1 MASGDTVVAQS
12 TPYGYGGIGVVRVS
26 GPDALQI
33 LGRLTNLSKERL
45 RAFKPRFVYKEIVL
59 DENKEPFD
67 DAVLTYFKGPE
78 SYTGENLLE
87 ISCHGSPYI
96 LKYIVDLC
104 INYGAC
110 PAGPGEFTKRAFIN
124 GKIDLMQAES
134 VASMVSASSH
144 RGVSIAL
151 NGLRGALSEEIAVV
165 RDKIINVL
173 SYSEHLLDV
182 SEEDVVD
189 TNIAYIINK
198 VTKIHKKV
206 QKLIKNYNT
215 CRIMTSGAVVVLCG
229 PPNSGKSTLFNALV
243 GSSRAIVNKDPGTT
257 RDLIDAQIIIEGVPI
272 TLVDTAG
279 LRDPENDVEG
289 EGIQKARA
297 YMKMAD
303 LACAINDI
311 TQIKAST
318 ETPQIFDNILLKET
332 TLVNVYNKIDLV
344 KGGSLDKLS
353 GFFKG
358 KLITS
363 ALTGLG
369 VEELKKHIIISLGL
383 ENSASENYGITTP
396 RQYNAIMKSDV
407 AVASVLALA
416 DHVPIQLELVSF
428 ELQNALRGVEDLLGI
443 KTADEILDNM
453 FNSFCVGK

>member
-1 MASGDTVVAQS
+1 MANGDTVVAQS
-12 TPYGYGGIGVVRVS
+12 TPYGYGGIGVIRVT
-26 GPDALQI
+26 GPDALRI

-45 RAFKPRFVYKEIVL
+45 RTIKPRLVYKELIL
-59 DENKEPFD
+59 DEKKDPFD
-67 DAVLTYFKGPE
+67 DAVVIYFKSPK
-78 SYTGENLLE
+78 SYTGEDLLE

-134 VASMVSASSH
+134 VSNMVSASSH

-151 NGLRGALSEEIAVV
+151 NGLRGDLSKEIAVV

-182 SEEDVVD
+182 SEEDIVD

-198 VTKIHKKV
+198 VTKIHKNV

-243 GSSRAIVNKDPGTT
+243 GSDRAIVNKDPGTT
-257 RDLIDAQIIIEGVPI
+257 RDLLDALIVIDGVPI

-279 LRDPENDVEG
+279 LRDSENDVES
-289 EGIQKARA
+289 EGIQKARD
-297 YMKMAD
+297 YIKGAD
-303 LACAINDI
+303 LVYFVNDI
-311 TQIKAST
+311 TKTKTYA
-318 ETPQIFDNILLKET
+318 EVLDYILLKET
-332 TLVNVYNKIDLV
+332 SVVNIYNKIDLIKKDV
-344 KGGSLDKLS
+344 LDKTSSIIKGGLM
-353 GFFKG
+353 
-358 KLITS
+358 TS

-369 VEELKKHIIISLGL
+369 VDELKKHIIITLGL
-383 ENSASENYGITTP
+383 ENSTSENVGITTQ

-407 AVASVLALA
+407 AMASVIELTS
-416 DHVPIQLELVSF
+416 HVPIQLELVSF

-453 FNSFCVGK
+453 FNGFCVGK

>member
-1 MASGDTVVAQS
+1 MANGDTVVAQS
-12 TPYGYGGIGVVRVS
+12 TPYGYGGIGVIRVT

-45 RAFKPRFVYKEIVL
+45 RTIKPRLVYKELIL
-59 DENKEPFD
+59 DEKKDPFD
-67 DAVLTYFKGPE
+67 DAVVIYFKSPK
-78 SYTGENLLE
+78 SYTGEDLLE

-134 VASMVSASSH
+134 VSNMVSASSH

-151 NGLRGALSEEIAVV
+151 NGLRGDLSKEIAVV

-182 SEEDVVD
+182 SEEDIVD

-198 VTKIHKKV
+198 VTKIHKNV

-243 GSSRAIVNKDPGTT
+243 GSDRAIVNKDPGTT
-257 RDLIDAQIIIEGVPI
+257 RDLLDALIVIDGVPI

-279 LRDPENDVEG
+279 LRDSENDVES
-289 EGIQKARA
+289 EGIQKARD
-297 YMKMAD
+297 YIKGAD
-303 LACAINDI
+303 LVYFVNDI
-311 TQIKAST
+311 TKTKTYA
-318 ETPQIFDNILLKET
+318 EVLDYILLKET
-332 TLVNVYNKIDLV
+332 SVVNIYNKIDLIKKDV
-344 KGGSLDKLS
+344 LDKTSSIIKGGLM
-353 GFFKG
+353 
-358 KLITS
+358 TS

-369 VEELKKHIIISLGL
+369 VDELKKHIIITLGL
-383 ENSASENYGITTP
+383 ENSTSENVGITTQ

-407 AVASVLALA
+407 AMASVIELTS
-416 DHVPIQLELVSF
+416 HVPIQLELVSF

-453 FNSFCVGK
+453 FNGFCVGK

>member
-1 MASGDTVVAQS
+1 MANGDTVVAQS
-12 TPYGYGGIGVVRVS
+12 TPYGYGGIGVIRVT
-26 GPDALQI
+26 GPDALRI

-45 RAFKPRFVYKEIVL
+45 RAFKPRLVYKEIVL
-59 DENKEPFD
+59 DENKDPFD
-67 DAVLTYFKGPE
+67 DAVLIYFKGPE
-78 SYTGENLLE
+78 SYTGEDLLE

-96 LKYIVDLC
+96 LKYIIDLC

-134 VASMVSASSH
+134 VANMVSASSH

-151 NGLRGALSEEIAVV
+151 NGLRGALSKEIAVV

-182 SEEDVVD
+182 SEEDIVD
-189 TNIAYIINK
+189 TNIAHIINK

-243 GSSRAIVNKDPGTT
+243 GSDRAIVNKEPGTT
-257 RDLIDAQIIIEGVPI
+257 RDLLDALIIIDGVPI

-279 LRDPENDVEG
+279 LRDPENDVES
-289 EGIQKARA
+289 EGIQKARD
-297 YMKMAD
+297 YMKVAD
-303 LACAINDI
+303 LACIINDI
-311 TQIKAST
+311 TKIEVTT
-318 ETPQIFDNILLKET
+318 EMLDNNLLKGT
-332 TLVNVYNKIDLV
+332 PVVNVYNKIDLIKKGV
-344 KGGSLDKLS
+344 LEKYSGVLKGG
-353 GFFKG
+353 
-358 KLITS
+358 LITS
-363 ALTGLG
+363 ALTGSG
-369 VEELKKHIIISLGL
+369 VEELKKHIIITLGL
-383 ENSASENYGITTP
+383 ENNTTETFGITTP

-407 AVASVLALA
+407 AVASVLVLA

>member
-1 MASGDTVVAQS
+1 MANGDTVVAQS
-12 TPYGYGGIGVVRVS
+12 TPYGYGGIGVIRVT

-45 RAFKPRFVYKEIVL
+45 RTIKPRLVYKELIL
-59 DENKEPFD
+59 DEKKDPFD
-67 DAVLTYFKGPE
+67 DAVIIYFKSPK
-78 SYTGENLLE
+78 SYTGEDLLE

-134 VASMVSASSH
+134 VSNMVSASSH

-151 NGLRGALSEEIAVV
+151 NGLRGDLSKEIAVV

-182 SEEDVVD
+182 SEEDIVD

-198 VTKIHKKV
+198 VTKIHKNV

-243 GSSRAIVNKDPGTT
+243 GSDRAIVNKDPGTT
-257 RDLIDAQIIIEGVPI
+257 RDLLDALIVIDGVPI

-279 LRDPENDVEG
+279 LRDSENDVES
-289 EGIQKARA
+289 EGIQKARD
-297 YMKMAD
+297 YIKGAD
-303 LACAINDI
+303 LVYFVNDI
-311 TQIKAST
+311 TKTKTYA
-318 ETPQIFDNILLKET
+318 EVLDYILLKET
-332 TLVNVYNKIDLV
+332 SVVNIYNKIDLIKKDV
-344 KGGSLDKLS
+344 LDKTSSIIKGGLM
-353 GFFKG
+353 
-358 KLITS
+358 TS

-369 VEELKKHIIISLGL
+369 VDELKKHIIITLGL
-383 ENSASENYGITTP
+383 ENSTSENVGITTQ

-407 AVASVLALA
+407 AMASVIELTS
-416 DHVPIQLELVSF
+416 HVPIQLELVSF

-453 FNSFCVGK
+453 FNGFCVGK

>member
-1 MASGDTVVAQS
+1 M
-12 TPYGYGGIGVVRVS
+12 
-26 GPDALQI
+26 
-33 LGRLTNLSKERL
+33 
-45 RAFKPRFVYKEIVL
+45 
-59 DENKEPFD
+59 
-67 DAVLTYFKGPE
+67 
-78 SYTGENLLE
+78 
-87 ISCHGSPYI
+87 
-96 LKYIVDLC
+96 KYIIDLC

-134 VASMVSASSH
+134 VANMVSASSH

-151 NGLRGALSEEIAVV
+151 NGLRGALSKEIAVV

-182 SEEDVVD
+182 SEEDIVD

-243 GSSRAIVNKDPGTT
+243 GSNRAIVNKEPGTT
-257 RDLIDAQIIIEGVPI
+257 RDLLDALIIIDGVPI

-279 LRDPENDVEG
+279 LRDPENDVES
-289 EGIQKARA
+289 EGIQKARD
-297 YMKMAD
+297 YMKGAD
-303 LACAINDI
+303 LACIINDI
-311 TQIKAST
+311 TKIEVTT
-318 ETPQIFDNILLKET
+318 EMLDNNLLKGT
-332 TLVNVYNKIDLV
+332 PVVNVYNKIDLIKKGV
-344 KGGSLDKLS
+344 LEKYSGVLKGG
-353 GFFKG
+353 
-358 KLITS
+358 LITS
-363 ALTGLG
+363 ALTGSG
-369 VEELKKHIIISLGL
+369 VEELKKHIIITLGL
-383 ENSASENYGITTP
+383 ENNTTETFGITTP

-407 AVASVLALA
+407 AMASVIELAGHA
-416 DHVPIQLELVSF
+416 PIQLELISF

>member
-1 MASGDTVVAQS
+1 MANGDTVVAQS
-12 TPYGYGGIGVVRVS
+12 TPYGYGGIGVIRVT
-26 GPDALQI
+26 GPDALRI

-45 RAFKPRFVYKEIVL
+45 RAIKPRLVYKEIVL
-59 DENKEPFD
+59 DENKDPFD
-67 DAVLTYFKGPE
+67 DAVLIYFKGPE
-78 SYTGENLLE
+78 SYTGEDLLE

-96 LKYIVDLC
+96 LKYIIDLC

-134 VASMVSASSH
+134 VANMVSASSH

-151 NGLRGALSEEIAVV
+151 NGLRGALSKEIAVV

-182 SEEDVVD
+182 SEEDIVD
-189 TNIAYIINK
+189 TNIAHIINK

-243 GSSRAIVNKDPGTT
+243 GSNRAIVNKEPGTT
-257 RDLIDAQIIIEGVPI
+257 RDLLDALIIIDGVPI

-279 LRDPENDVEG
+279 LRDPENDVES
-289 EGIQKARA
+289 EGIQKARD
-297 YMKMAD
+297 YMKVAD
-303 LACAINDI
+303 LACIINDI
-311 TQIKAST
+311 TKIEVTT
-318 ETPQIFDNILLKET
+318 EMLDNNLLKGT
-332 TLVNVYNKIDLV
+332 PVVNVYNKIDLIKKGV
-344 KGGSLDKLS
+344 LDKYSGVLKGG
-353 GFFKG
+353 
-358 KLITS
+358 LITS
-363 ALTGLG
+363 ALTGSG
-369 VEELKKHIIISLGL
+369 VEELKKHIIITLGL
-383 ENSASENYGITTP
+383 ENNTTETFGITTP

-407 AVASVLALA
+407 AVASVLVLA

>member
-1 MASGDTVVAQS
+1 MANGDTVVAQS
-12 TPYGYGGIGVVRVS
+12 TPYGYGGIGVIRVT

-45 RAFKPRFVYKEIVL
+45 RTIKPRLVYKEIIL
-59 DENKEPFD
+59 DEKKEPFD
-67 DAVLTYFKGPE
+67 DAVVIYFKSPK
-78 SYTGENLLE
+78 SYTGEDLLE

-134 VASMVSASSH
+134 VANMVSASSH

-151 NGLRGALSEEIAVV
+151 NGLRGALSKEIAVV

-182 SEEDVVD
+182 SEEDIVD

-198 VTKIHKKV
+198 VTKIHKNV
-206 QKLIKNYNT
+206 QKLIKNHNT

-243 GSSRAIVNKDPGTT
+243 GSDRAIVNKDPGTT
-257 RDLIDAQIIIEGVPI
+257 RDLLDAPMVIDGFPI

-279 LRDPENDVEG
+279 LRDPEDDVEG
-289 EGIQKARA
+289 EGIQKARDHI
-297 YMKMAD
+297 KRAD
-303 LACAINDI
+303 LVYVVNDI
-311 TQIKAST
+311 TKTKTSSEVI
-318 ETPQIFDNILLKET
+318 DYILLKET
-332 TLVNVYNKIDLV
+332 SVVNVYNKIDLIKKGV
-344 KGGSLDKLS
+344 LDKNSGVFKGG
-353 GFFKG
+353 
-358 KLITS
+358 LITS

-369 VEELKKHIIISLGL
+369 VDELKKHIIITLGL
-383 ENSASENYGITTP
+383 ENSTSENFSITTP

-407 AVASVLALA
+407 AMASVIELAS
-416 DHVPIQLELVSF
+416 HVPIRLELVSF

-443 KTADEILDNM
+443 KTADEILNNM
-453 FNSFCVGK
+453 FNGFCVGK